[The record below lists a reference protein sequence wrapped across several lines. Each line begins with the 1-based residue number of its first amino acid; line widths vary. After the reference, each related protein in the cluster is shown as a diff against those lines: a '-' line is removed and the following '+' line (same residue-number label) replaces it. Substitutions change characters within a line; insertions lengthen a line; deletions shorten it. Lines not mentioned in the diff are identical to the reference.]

1 MKYLILSL
9 VANLLV
15 FGVLSAIGLN
25 INILA
30 AMMMIL
36 VIPITISGI
45 LFFKTNLDKT
55 YIFLNI
61 LFIDFYYYIYNVHLM
76 ALPRFNSYIKSEM
89 MELEDIDVLI
99 TSKDFGFDEILFY
112 TLYLLL
118 ILIVLYYLKKQ
129 VKRQSLIMNKIRL

>member
-9 VANLLV
+9 VANLLI
-15 FGVLSAIGLN
+15 FGILSAIGLN
-25 INILA
+25 INILV
-30 AMMMIL
+30 AMMLIL
-36 VIPITISGI
+36 LIPMTISGI

-76 ALPRFNSYIKSEM
+76 ELPRFNNYIKTEM
-89 MELEDIDVLI
+89 MDLEEIDILI
-99 TSKDFGFDEILFY
+99 TSKDFGFDEIVFF

-118 ILIVLYYLKKQ
+118 IFVVLYYLKKQ
-129 VKRQSLIMNKIRL
+129 ARWKD

>member
-15 FGVLSAIGLN
+15 FGVLSVIGLN

-55 YIFLNI
+55 YIFFNI

-129 VKRQSLIMNKIRL
+129 VKGKA

>member
-15 FGVLSAIGLN
+15 FGVLCAIGLN

-55 YIFLNI
+55 YIFFNI

-129 VKRQSLIMNKIRL
+129 VKGKA

>member
-30 AMMMIL
+30 AMMIL

-55 YIFLNI
+55 YIFFNI

-129 VKRQSLIMNKIRL
+129 VKGKA

>member
-55 YIFLNI
+55 YIFFNI

-99 TSKDFGFDEILFY
+99 TRKDFGFDEILFY

-129 VKRQSLIMNKIRL
+129 VKGKA

>member
-36 VIPITISGI
+36 VIPC
-45 LFFKTNLDKT
+45 LL
-55 YIFLNI
+55 Y
-61 LFIDFYYYIYNVHLM
+61 
-76 ALPRFNSYIKSEM
+76 
-89 MELEDIDVLI
+89 
-99 TSKDFGFDEILFY
+99 TS
-112 TLYLLL
+112 
-118 ILIVLYYLKKQ
+118 
-129 VKRQSLIMNKIRL
+129 

>member
-30 AMMMIL
+30 AMMIVL
-36 VIPITISGI
+36 VIPIMISGI
-45 LFFKTNLDKT
+45 LFFKTNIDKT
-55 YIFLNI
+55 YIFFNI
-61 LFIDFYYYIYNVHLM
+61 IFIDFYYYIYNVHLM
-76 ALPRFNSYIKSEM
+76 TLPKFNNYIKAEM

-99 TSKDFGFDEILFY
+99 TSKDLGFIKIIFLPYIFF
-112 TLYLLL
+112 LLL
-118 ILIVLYYLKKQ
+118 WFYII
-129 VKRQSLIMNKIRL
+129 

>member
-45 LFFKTNLDKT
+45 LFFKTNLDKA
-55 YIFLNI
+55 YIFFNI

-129 VKRQSLIMNKIRL
+129 VKGKA

>member
-55 YIFLNI
+55 YIFFNI
-61 LFIDFYYYIYNVHLM
+61 LFIDFYYYISNVHLM

-129 VKRQSLIMNKIRL
+129 VKGKA

>member
-55 YIFLNI
+55 YIFFNI

-99 TSKDFGFDEILFY
+99 ISKDFGFDEILFY

-129 VKRQSLIMNKIRL
+129 VKGKA

>member
-36 VIPITISGI
+36 IIPITISGI
-45 LFFKTNLDKT
+45 LFFKTNLD
-55 YIFLNI
+55 
-61 LFIDFYYYIYNVHLM
+61 
-76 ALPRFNSYIKSEM
+76 
-89 MELEDIDVLI
+89 
-99 TSKDFGFDEILFY
+99 
-112 TLYLLL
+112 
-118 ILIVLYYLKKQ
+118 
-129 VKRQSLIMNKIRL
+129 

>member
-55 YIFLNI
+55 CTYF
-61 LFIDFYYYIYNVHLM
+61 
-76 ALPRFNSYIKSEM
+76 
-89 MELEDIDVLI
+89 
-99 TSKDFGFDEILFY
+99 
-112 TLYLLL
+112 
-118 ILIVLYYLKKQ
+118 
-129 VKRQSLIMNKIRL
+129 

>member
-55 YIFLNI
+55 YIFFNI
-61 LFIDFYYYIYNVHLM
+61 IFIAFYYYIYNVHLM
-76 ALPRFNSYIKSEM
+76 ALPRFNSYIKTEM
-89 MELEDIDVLI
+89 MELEHIDVLI
-99 TSKDFGFDEILFY
+99 TSKDFGFDEILFF

-118 ILIVLYYLKKQ
+118 ILIILYYLKKQ
-129 VKRQSLIMNKIRL
+129 VKTKS

>member
-30 AMMMIL
+30 AMMIVL
-36 VIPITISGI
+36 VIPIMISGI
-45 LFFKTNLDKT
+45 LFFKTNIDKT
-55 YIFLNI
+55 YIFFNI
-61 LFIDFYYYIYNVHLM
+61 IFIDFYYYIYDVHLM
-76 ALPRFNSYIKSEM
+76 TLPKFNNYIKAEM

-129 VKRQSLIMNKIRL
+129 VKHKI

>member
-15 FGVLSAIGLN
+15 FGVLSTIGLN

-55 YIFLNI
+55 YIFFNI

-129 VKRQSLIMNKIRL
+129 VKGKA

>member
-36 VIPITISGI
+36 VIPITISGT

-55 YIFLNI
+55 YIFFNI

-129 VKRQSLIMNKIRL
+129 VKGKA

>member
-36 VIPITISGI
+36 VIPITITGI
-45 LFFKTNLDKT
+45 LFF
-55 YIFLNI
+55 
-61 LFIDFYYYIYNVHLM
+61 
-76 ALPRFNSYIKSEM
+76 
-89 MELEDIDVLI
+89 
-99 TSKDFGFDEILFY
+99 
-112 TLYLLL
+112 
-118 ILIVLYYLKKQ
+118 
-129 VKRQSLIMNKIRL
+129 